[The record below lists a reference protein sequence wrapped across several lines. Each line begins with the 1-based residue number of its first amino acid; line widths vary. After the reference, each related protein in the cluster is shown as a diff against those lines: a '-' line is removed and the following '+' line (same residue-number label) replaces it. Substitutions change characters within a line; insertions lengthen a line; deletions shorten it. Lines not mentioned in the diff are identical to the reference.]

1 MIRVKLSYKSTH
13 YHADGFVPGTA
24 PGTVTGLI
32 GSYVLATNIQNPK
45 TKKTTIIEKR
55 KHLN

>member
-1 MIRVKLSYKSTH
+1 MLKLSYKSTH

-24 PGTVTGLI
+24 PGTVTGST
-32 GSYVLATNIQNPK
+32 GSYELATNIQNPK